1 MRSHWIKLVVIFVTI
16 WVVVGAVIFFARSQ
30 KVTPKSVAKYLDT
43 HPMEGSSPMVRA
55 KVIEKL
61 ADQINRL
68 GQEERRGVRMGRGL
82 DGFFRGL
89 TPEEQGRF
97 LDLTLP
103 TGFQQM
109 IEALN
114 KMNPVQRQKFVDKA
128 LADMKQREGD
138 RPKDEQLDA
147 NAKKIIEQGFK
158 TFYSSASVDVKMD
171 VAPLIE
177 QIQRNLQER
186 RRGE

>member
-82 DGFFRGL
+82 DGG
-89 TPEEQGRF
+89 G
-97 LDLTLP
+97 
-103 TGFQQM
+103 G
-109 IEALN
+109 EASL
-114 KMNPVQRQKFVDKA
+114 R
-128 LADMKQREGD
+128 
-138 RPKDEQLDA
+138 
-147 NAKKIIEQGFK
+147 
-158 TFYSSASVDVKMD
+158 
-171 VAPLIE
+171 
-177 QIQRNLQER
+177 
-186 RRGE
+186 

>member
-30 KVTPKSVAKYLDT
+30 KVTTKSVAKYLDT
-43 HPMEGSSPMVRA
+43 HPMEGSTPMVRA

>member
-1 MRSHWIKLVVIFVTI
+1 MRAHWIKLVVIFAAI
-16 WVVVGAVIFFARSQ
+16 WMVVGAVIFFARSQ
-30 KVTPKSVAKYLDT
+30 KVTPESVAKYLET
-43 HPMEGSSPMVRA
+43 HPMEGGSPMVRG

-114 KMNPVQRQKFVDKA
+114 KMNPVQRQKFVNKA
-128 LADMKQREGD
+128 MADMREREGD

-147 NAKKIIEQGFK
+147 NAKKIMEQGFK
-158 TFYSSASVDVKMD
+158 TFYSSASIEVKMD